1 MADIVADLRLLRERG
16 LVRIRHAELTALRRA
31 VSLSPGAL
39 AEGQDGSGPR
49 AIEALLRAAVAN
61 LGGGQLAAAAEHTFG
76 LNRGGRDRPAQDRRQ
91 RAAQEYGVSQE
102 PGASTSSRTSG
113 QRPMPSSTASAGPAP
128 LRFPITSARGP
139 ILSTGE
145 VPCPQ

>member
-16 LVRIRHAELTALRRA
+16 LVRIRHTELTALRRA
-31 VSLSPGAL
+31 VSLSPNAL
-39 AEGQDGSGPR
+39 AEGPDGSGPR

-91 RAAQEYGVSQE
+91 RAAQEYSVSQE
-102 PGASTSSRTSG
+102 RFASTTSESSSSRSPRRSWSCAIRPRGERAMPPYSRNWRARSG
-113 QRPMPSSTASAGPAP
+113 
-128 LRFPITSARGP
+128 
-139 ILSTGE
+139 
-145 VPCPQ
+145 